1 MPSLP
6 HDVEVI
12 PLATH
17 RDERGWLTEIYRQKW
32 PVGVQP
38 CQWNATF
45 SDANVLRGVHVHYK
59 HTDYLV
65 LLRGRSVRRALRC
78 AAEIADASH
87 VVRF

>member
-1 MPSLP
+1 MPMPSLP

-17 RDERGWLTEIYRQKW
+17 RDERGWLTEIYREKW

-45 SDANVLRGVHVHYK
+45 SDANVLRGVHVH
-59 HTDYLV
+59 T
-65 LLRGRSVRRALRC
+65 GTWIIWWWC
-78 AAEIADASH
+78 AAAPAGLYDARPKSPTH
-87 VVRF
+87 RMSA